1 MEHKIH
7 PFAALLPTLPDD
19 ELQKLAEDIKNNG
32 QRFSIVRWEGQIIE
46 GRNRL
51 KACEI
56 IGVEPMFRDIG
67 KDTLETDLDVAK
79 SIISSN
85 LIRRHLSASERA
97 VLAVELIEMAKPKGT
112 PMVPGEPIPDPAD
125 AAAPAPVPAKPDK
138 ASVKSAAELTGTSPS
153 YVYRAAQVKDQD
165 PKKFEEVKKG
175 TKSIAV
181 AKREIDRADP
191 KKQTPEKMEKK
202 AETIVKRCESELEKV
217 GYRLVSSDI
226 EKIDSTDDND

>member
-1 MEHKIH
+1 MEHKVH

-32 QRFSIVRWEGQIIE
+32 QRFSIVRWEGQIID

-97 VLAVELIEMAKPKGT
+97 VLAVELLEMAKPKGM
-112 PMVPGEPIPDPAD
+112 PVVPGEPIPDPTET
-125 AAAPAPVPAKPDK
+125 PTPTEKPDK

-165 PKKFEEVKKG
+165 PEKFEEVKKG
-175 TKSIAV
+175 NKSIAV

-191 KKQTPEKMEKK
+191 KKQTPAKIEKK
-202 AETIVKRCESELEKV
+202 AEAIIKRCESDLKKI
-217 GYRLVSSDI
+217 GYRLVSSDM